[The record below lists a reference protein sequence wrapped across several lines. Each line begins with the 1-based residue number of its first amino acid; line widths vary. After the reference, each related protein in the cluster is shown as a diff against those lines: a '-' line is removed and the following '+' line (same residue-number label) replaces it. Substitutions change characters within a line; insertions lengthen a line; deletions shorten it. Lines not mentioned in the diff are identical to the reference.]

1 MGTNSSELKE
11 LIYSQEGATFY
22 GAEAKATVDLVRV
35 STGTLRLLGLA
46 DYVRAKLEDGG
57 NVPRIAPYH
66 LGAGLNWDAPAFGA
80 GFVFRYTGRQDETG
94 FAETETAGFT
104 SLDADA
110 SWRPFKDAANV
121 QLVLVGRN
129 LTDTTQRN
137 AVALNKD
144 DVIMPGREVRF
155 LIRASL

>member
-1 MGTNSSELKE
+1 LH
-11 LIYSQEGATFY
+11 
-22 GAEAKATVDLVRV
+22 
-35 STGTLRLLGLA
+35 LLSLA
-46 DYVRAKLEDGG
+46 DYVRATLDDGE

-66 LGAGLNWDAPAFGA
+66 VGVGLNWEAPAFGG
-80 GFVFRYTGRQDETG
+80 GFVFRYTGRQDEIG
-94 FAETETAGFT
+94 VAETETAGFT

-110 SWRPFKDAANV
+110 SWRPFKDEKNV
-121 QLVLVGRN
+121 ELVLVGRN

-144 DVIMPGREVRF
+144 DVILPGREVRF